1 LILGG
6 FHVEQCFAMDWD
18 ELINAVEGPKENRK
32 AKAKPAPI
40 RDAEKRTPLSPQAPS
55 PRFNGVLAE
64 RGPELTKQALEAWSQ
79 RVAGTPVVDV
89 AFGLGVSIEL
99 CKKLIKEV
107 HEAIRD
113 DLKDSLDLNRQLDLE
128 RVDGLINTFYKFARA
143 GDTDSAAVVLRA
155 LQHRSKLT
163 GIEPLPDPGRSH
175 PVNVLNWINLQLP
188 NIHKLVDSLPMELPP
203 GAPS

>member
-1 LILGG
+1 
-6 FHVEQCFAMDWD
+6 MDWD
-18 ELINAVEGPKENRK
+18 ELIDAVEGPKEKRK

-64 RGPELTKQALEAWSQ
+64 RGPELTKQALEAWDARIQ
-79 RVAGTPVVDV
+79 GVPVVDI
-89 AFGLGVSIEL
+89 AFGMHISIEL
-99 CKKLIKEV
+99 AKKLISEV
-107 HEAIRD
+107 HAAIRD
-113 DLKDSLDLNRQLDLE
+113 DLKDAIDLNRQLDLE
-128 RVDGLINTFYKFARA
+128 RVDGLINTFYPIARA
-143 GDTDSAAVVLRA
+143 GDTDSAAVVIRA

-188 NIHKLVDSLPMELPP
+188 NIHKIVDSLPLELPP
-203 GAPS
+203 SAPNG